1 MAGLLCALA
10 GTDGIWTRVLRTG
23 VEAGAAVNFLGLSMG
38 VLKGREARSS
48 SVNNLV

>member
-10 GTDGIWTRVLRTG
+10 GTYRIWTRALRTG
-23 VEAGAAVNFLGLSMG
+23 VEAGAAVNLLGLSMG